1 MDERLLTVKQVAE
14 LFQVPRSWIYDRTRK
29 EGPERIPHYKLG
41 AHLRFREAEVLEFIN
56 EHSRGT
62 RS

>member
-1 MDERLLTVKQVAE
+1 VAE